1 MENFLFYIL
10 ILIAT
15 GMMVGFTTGLLGI
28 GGGFILVPILYF
40 ILLNM
45 GIEPALAIRVAFGTS
60 LAIIIPTAISSALG
74 HYHKNQVEI
83 PASLYMGC
91 AGFIGAVIGGYIATQ
106 TPEVLL
112 RIIFSVLLLLVAVR
126 MLLFKENHKK
136 TDKKDNLLIFLGIG
150 FIAGIMSGLV
160 GIGGGVIL
168 IPALIFLLGYNMKQA
183 SGTTSAVIILT
194 SLGGILSYIYN
205 GLNVSGLP
213 AYSLG
218 YVNLL
223 QFLVIIIFS
232 IPLAQ
237 IGTLASTRAPDKL
250 LRYIFIIILIFVS
263 LKMLGLFQW
272 LAIPI

>member
-1 MENFLFYIL
+1 MENFIFYIF
-10 ILIAT
+10 ILVIT
-15 GMMVGFTTGLLGI
+15 GVVVGFTTGLLGI
-28 GGGFILVPILYF
+28 GGGFLLVPILYF
-40 ILLNM
+40 TLLNM
-45 GIEPALAIRVAFGTS
+45 GIEPTLAIRMAFGTS

-74 HYHKNQVEI
+74 HHRKNQVEI
-83 PASLYMGC
+83 IASLYMGS
-91 AGFIGAVIGGYIATQ
+91 AGFIGAIMGGYVAAQ
-106 TPEVLL
+106 TPGDLL
-112 RIIFSVLLLLVAVR
+112 RIIFSVVLLLVAVR
-126 MLLFKENHKK
+126 MLLFKEYHQK

-168 IPALIFLLGYNMKQA
+168 IPALVFLLGYNMKQA

-194 SLGGILSYIYN
+194 SLGGILSYIFN
-205 GLNVSGLP
+205 GLEVSGLP

-237 IGTLASTRAPDKL
+237 IGTYASTRAPDKL
-250 LRYIFIIILIFVS
+250 LRYIFIAILIFIS
-263 LKMLGLFQW
+263 LEMLGLFRW
-272 LAIPI
+272 LAILI